1 MSELLSERARAY
13 LDAIE
18 ADRQAALALSEQK
31 AEEAKLLQARLEGF
45 QAAVKMLG
53 GNSAVANTE
62 CNPKEPA
69 QRRRTRRQIPELIV
83 RELSFSGQAM
93 TLRQIA
99 KAIDYN
105 LEGTEAALKRME
117 KDGQVLRDKGGGW
130 AIGMTALDHRN
141 GSAARTGN
149 GKFPAPVH
157 SE

>member
-18 ADRQAALALSEQK
+18 TDQQAALAHSEQK

-45 QAAVKMLG
+45 RAAVKMLG

-69 QRRRTRRQIPELIV
+69 RPRRTRRPIPELIV
-83 RELSFSGQAM
+83 RELSFSGQVM
-93 TLRQIA
+93 TVRQIA

-105 LEGTEAALKRME
+105 LDGTE
-117 KDGQVLRDKGGGW
+117 
-130 AIGMTALDHRN
+130 T
-141 GSAARTGN
+141 T
-149 GKFPAPVH
+149 
-157 SE
+157 